1 MKLCWRDIRPSFL
14 KYNPKATA
22 IPEIIPVVLICTAGI
37 ISAPSGCISILLFC
51 YTEIIST
58 VRMHLYLPLLLHR
71 DYFCCPDASLSCSFA
86 PQGLFRPAECIS
98 IFLFCFTGIISSGR
112 MHLYLALL
120 LHRDY
125 FDRPD
130 ASLSSSFASQG
141 LFPSARCISILL
153 FCSTGIIS
161 AARMHLYLALLL
173 HRDYFAPARCIP
185 AFLFCPT
192 GIIFTGRMHLYLPLL
207 LHRDYFRRPDAS
219 LPSSFVPQGLFP
231 PVGCISILLFSST
244 GIISTGRIHLYLP
257 LLSHRDYFDRPDASL
272 SCSFAP
278 QGLFLPVGFIPSLL
292 FCSTGI
298 ILLRSDASLSSSF
311 ASQGLFPPAGCISIF
326 LFCFTGT
333 ISIGQMHPCLP
344 LLSHRDYFD
353 RPDASLPSS
362 FVPQGLF
369 PPAGFIS
376 ILLFCSTGIISSG
389 RMHLYLALL
398 LHRDYFDRSDSS
410 LPSSFAPQG
419 LFCPGWMHLYLPLLL
434 HRDYFCRPDSSPA
447 CSFVPQGLF
456 RPAECISNPGS
467 CKVSATKLLL
477 HRKHSYG
484 FC

>member
-98 IFLFCFTGIISSGR
+98 IFLFCFTGIIS
-112 MHLYLALL
+112 
-120 LHRDY
+120 
-125 FDRPD
+125 
-130 ASLSSSFASQG
+130 
-141 LFPSARCISILL
+141 
-153 FCSTGIIS
+153 
-161 AARMHLYLALLL
+161 
-173 HRDYFAPARCIP
+173 
-185 AFLFCPT
+185 
-192 GIIFTGRMHLYLPLL
+192 
-207 LHRDYFRRPDAS
+207 
-219 LPSSFVPQGLFP
+219 
-231 PVGCISILLFSST
+231 
-244 GIISTGRIHLYLP
+244 
-257 LLSHRDYFDRPDASL
+257 
-272 SCSFAP
+272 
-278 QGLFLPVGFIPSLL
+278 
-292 FCSTGI
+292 
-298 ILLRSDASLSSSF
+298 
-311 ASQGLFPPAGCISIF
+311 
-326 LFCFTGT
+326 
-333 ISIGQMHPCLP
+333 IGQMHPCLP

-419 LFCPGWMHLYLPLLL
+419 LFCPGWMHLYLDLLFHRDYFHRSNASPACSFAPQGLLRPTKCISILLFCSTGIISAGQIHLYLALLL
-434 HRDYFCRPDSSPA
+434 HRDYFRRPDSSLS

-456 RPAECISNPGS
+456 PPSKCISI
-467 CKVSATKLLL
+467 LL
-477 HRKHSYG
+477 
-484 FC
+484 F